1 MTIADLDFQTLRLSE
16 PAANVALLTLNR
28 PDRFNAMTPRM
39 FTELEQAATVLND
52 DDALRVLVI
61 TGAGKA
67 FCSGYD
73 LAEAD
78 KLPEL
83 GAIGMLDLQER
94 AARAMLAVRNVR
106 VPVIAAVNGPAAG
119 GGLALALQADIRIAA
134 PEATFVPA
142 MVRVGLSIGDLG
154 VSWLLPRLIGPARAS
169 EIAFTGRDVDAAE
182 AERIGLVNA
191 LSRPGELMNDVLALA
206 EKIINNS
213 PGGVQLTKRA
223 IHANLE
229 VGSYAAAL
237 ELENRGQALLTRT
250 KDMPE
255 ALAAFRE
262 RRRPVFRGE

>member
-1 MTIADLDFQTLRLSE
+1 
-16 PAANVALLTLNR
+16 
-28 PDRFNAMTPRM
+28 
-39 FTELEQAATVLND
+39 
-52 DDALRVLVI
+52 
-61 TGAGKA
+61 
-67 FCSGYD
+67 
-73 LAEAD
+73 
-78 KLPEL
+78 
-83 GAIGMLDLQER
+83 
-94 AARAMLAVRNVR
+94 
-106 VPVIAAVNGPAAG
+106 
-119 GGLALALQADIRIAA
+119 
-134 PEATFVPA
+134 FVPA

-237 ELENRGQALLTRT
+237 ELENRGQALRTRT

-262 RRRPVFRGE
+262 RRRAVFRGE

>member
-1 MTIADLDFQTLRLSE
+1 RHLAAGPACGCARGGRLVHQAVAGRPCLRGRTDQRAVRLRRSGRRNHRVRRQAPPEVRVRYKEPFMTIADLDFQTLRLSE

-191 LSRPGELMNDVLALA
+191 LSRPGELMNDVLAL
-206 EKIINNS
+206 
-213 PGGVQLTKRA
+213 
-223 IHANLE
+223 
-229 VGSYAAAL
+229 
-237 ELENRGQALLTRT
+237 
-250 KDMPE
+250 
-255 ALAAFRE
+255 
-262 RRRPVFRGE
+262 